1 VVSFMHPEGGK
12 CAWFQQFGMWNSIAQ
27 SLEEAKFMVSMIYE
41 GVLES
46 FPKLKVVVSHGG
58 GYFPHNMG
66 RLDRNVKNAPQSMKN
81 ITRKPSEYLR
91 SVHYDTCLFDP
102 SVLSSLIKIV
112 GSDRLVLGSDYPV
125 GEPDPIG
132 FVSRCP
138 DIGDAEKRMILGG
151 KAAELV
157 GGVN

>member
-1 VVSFMHPEGGK
+1 MRGARRTTHGRAAAKLRRSEAITIAETRRCSGKGSFDG
-12 CAWFQQFGMWNSIAQ
+12 
-27 SLEEAKFMVSMIYE
+27 
-41 GVLES
+41 
-46 FPKLKVVVSHGG
+46 LKIVVSHGG

-102 SVLSSLIKIV
+102 SVLSALIKIV

-125 GEPDPIG
+125 GEPDPVG
-132 FVSRCP
+132 FVSRCS

>member
-1 VVSFMHPEGGK
+1 
-12 CAWFQQFGMWNSIAQ
+12 
-27 SLEEAKFMVSMIYE
+27 
-41 GVLES
+41 
-46 FPKLKVVVSHGG
+46 
-58 GYFPHNMG
+58 
-66 RLDRNVKNAPQSMKN
+66 MKN

-132 FVSRCP
+132 FVSRCA